1 MTYVF
6 LVILWAVIGMLV
18 ITQDEVTKLDYCA
31 CWAVMMAALI
41 KLMLEAVA

>member
-6 LVILWAVIGMLV
+6 LVILWAVAGMLV
-18 ITQDEVTKLDYCA
+18 ITSDEVTKLEFCT
-31 CWAVMMAALI
+31 CWVVLMVALI